1 MIEENISQEFS
12 LKTID
17 ETGNY
22 SVEEIK
28 QNELLSGRHK
38 KVCTTF
44 KIILNSFLLRV
55 LQYD

>member
-12 LKTID
+12 LKTMD

-22 SVEEIK
+22 SVEEIE

-44 KIILNSFLLRV
+44 
-55 LQYD
+55 